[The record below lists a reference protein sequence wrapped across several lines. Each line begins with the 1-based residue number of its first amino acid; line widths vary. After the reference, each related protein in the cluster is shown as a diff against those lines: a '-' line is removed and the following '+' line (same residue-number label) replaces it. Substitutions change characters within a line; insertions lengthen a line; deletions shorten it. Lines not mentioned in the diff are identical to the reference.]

1 MLEVSPI
8 CHLDATLSM
17 PGSKS
22 YSQRALIIAALG
34 EGKSCLHNALIS
46 EDTYYLI
53 GGLSALG
60 AEISISEDKMVVTG
74 TGGIIKNP
82 SKEIFLGNNGTAL
95 RFLMSL
101 VCLGEGKFILTGD
114 QRLCERPIKPLL
126 DALQTLG
133 ASIYTEKDA
142 GYPPVTIEA
151 GGIKGGAVTFSD
163 IESSQY
169 ISSLLISSPYSR
181 EGVKIRLQGKKISQ
195 PYIEMTLKVM
205 RDFGIKP
212 ERTDNGYYC
221 LKGGQKYLGREY
233 QVESDVSSASYFFL
247 AAALSRGRVRVR
259 NIDQETLQG
268 DIRIIV
274 IMRDLGCSVRQG
286 MDWIELT
293 GGALRGGEYIVDMG
307 DMPDMVPTLAVLAAF
322 RPGRTV
328 VQNVSHLRLKESNR
342 LSALAS
348 ELRRIGIEAEE
359 TQDGLIIDGGHPHGA
374 EVETY
379 NDHRIAMSFAVAGL
393 VTSGMRIKN
402 EQCVQKSFPGFWEEL
417 KKL

>member
-1 MLEVSPI
+1 
-8 CHLDATLSM
+8 
-17 PGSKS
+17 
-22 YSQRALIIAALG
+22 
-34 EGKSCLHNALIS
+34 
-46 EDTYYLI
+46 
-53 GGLSALG
+53 
-60 AEISISEDKMVVTG
+60 
-74 TGGIIKNP
+74 
-82 SKEIFLGNNGTAL
+82 
-95 RFLMSL
+95 
-101 VCLGEGKFILTGD
+101 
-114 QRLCERPIKPLL
+114 
-126 DALQTLG
+126 
-133 ASIYTEKDA
+133 
-142 GYPPVTIEA
+142 
-151 GGIKGGAVTFSD
+151 
-163 IESSQY
+163 
-169 ISSLLISSPYSR
+169 
-181 EGVKIRLQGKKISQ
+181 
-195 PYIEMTLKVM
+195 M